1 MCGRCPN
8 SELFYSVFVEVLDVI
23 SKTHIF
29 LLCRAVRCLDT
40 YDGSPCQLLLCGS
53 NDKMIKLWC
62 IECAETDQ
70 AAKLQQ
76 KFDVVWDQNIPDPC
90 IPLLAA
96 VDDSNK
102 LQV

>member
-1 MCGRCPN
+1 
-8 SELFYSVFVEVLDVI
+8 
-23 SKTHIF
+23 
-29 LLCRAVRCLDT
+29 
-40 YDGSPCQLLLCGS
+40 
-53 NDKMIKLWC
+53 MIKLWC

-76 KFDVVWDQNIPDPC
+76 KFDVVWDQNIADPC
-90 IPLLAA
+90 VPLLAA